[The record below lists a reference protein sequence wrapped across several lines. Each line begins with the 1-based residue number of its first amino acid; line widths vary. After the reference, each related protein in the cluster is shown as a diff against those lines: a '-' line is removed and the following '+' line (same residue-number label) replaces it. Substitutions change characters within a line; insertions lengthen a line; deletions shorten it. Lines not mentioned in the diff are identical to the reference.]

1 MSLKLSFNVYPLMA
15 FVKFNIQLTLAV
27 KLVATLTFLACPVV
41 FCKYKDLQ
49 SGAEFFW
56 MLP

>member
-1 MSLKLSFNVYPLMA
+1 MA
-15 FVKFNIQLTLAV
+15 FVKFNIYLTLV
-27 KLVATLTFLACPVV
+27 MKLVATLTFLACPVE
-41 FCKYKDLQ
+41 FCKYKDQQ